1 MGSGVLQKTTVIYHS
16 LLLHQ
21 EMQLESLL
29 LEEKAIHT
37 FYAAMLLGPLGQSS
51 SQIVKKTV
59 KMCALLRWVHISTCF
74 QEKRILSF
82 QSQRPKGPSR
92 LSLATEAKA
101 NVCHGMG
108 VQQSKPH
115 GWLAYVRRYYW
126 HGGIYWDCTEMYTAI
141 KMMSFM
147 LSPWLLYQDNARSHS
162 ACATT
167 AWFCRQSECVRLASR
182 SVSYWKCMTSHEKE
196 NQTMMITD
204 CWASEV
210 LYQARLGKHFT
221 CNTLKISILYS
232 QTMKHCK

>member
-1 MGSGVLQKTTVIYHS
+1 MSPHFNLFPGKTDFEFSVPKTKGTI
-16 LLLHQ
+16 Q
-21 EMQLESLL
+21 
-29 LEEKAIHT
+29 T
-37 FYAAMLLGPLGQSS
+37 F
-51 SQIVKKTV
+51 
-59 KMCALLRWVHISTCF
+59 ISDRS
-74 QEKRILSF
+74 KS
-82 QSQRPKGPSR
+82 KR
-92 LSLATEAKA
+92 LSWY
-101 NVCHGMG
+101 G

-115 GWLAYVRRYYW
+115 GWLAYVQRYIDMEAYT
-126 HGGIYWDCTEMYTAI
+126 GIVQRYTAI